1 MAITRGGFS
10 PLMIRDLRR
19 VYVEVGKER
28 PREYTTFFNVEEMET
43 NPTRDRQVSGL
54 GTMPQK
60 PEGTSFVQ
68 DEFLLGP
75 QKEYEAV
82 PFGLSIVVTWEMW
95 RDELYG
101 VIREMVRGLA
111 KSSRNREE
119 VDAWSVINNAF
130 DNNFP
135 GFDGVSLAH
144 IAHPG
149 LDGVARAN
157 RPTPDIAFSIT
168 GIQAGLLTFEM
179 MTDER
184 GLPSLLAP
192 GQVLVHPLNKFVA
205 REILGS
211 TGRPYSADNEVNA
224 LMQDDLSWMVGH
236 YLTSQTAW
244 FMAAAKNSHD
254 LQFMWR
260 DHPIFDNFDEMDTK
274 NAVFSV
280 YQRHTK
286 GFGSYRGLYASTG

>member
-1 MAITRGGFS
+1 M
-10 PLMIRDLRR
+10 
-19 VYVEVGKER
+19 
-28 PREYTTFFNVEEMET
+28 FFNVIDMET
-43 NPTRDRQVSGL
+43 NPVRDRQVSGI
-54 GTMPQK
+54 GSMPAM

-68 DEFLLGP
+68 DEMLLGP
-75 QKEYEAV
+75 QKEYEATA
-82 PFGLSIVVTWEMW
+82 FGLAIVVTWALW

-101 VIREMVRGLA
+101 VIREMVKGLA
-111 KSSRNREE
+111 KSSRNRQE

-149 LDGVARAN
+149 LDGVTRAN
-157 RPTPDIAFSIT
+157 RPTPDISFSVT
-168 GIQAGLLTFEM
+168 GIQAALLRFET

-192 GQVLVHPLNKFVA
+192 SQALVHPLNKFVA

-211 TGRPYSADNEVNA
+211 SGKPYSADNEVNA
-224 LMQDDLSWMVGH
+224 LIQDDMSWMVGH

-244 FMAAAKNSHD
+244 FLTAAKGNHD

-260 DHPIFDNFDEMDTK
+260 DHPIFDNFDDPETK
-274 NAVFSV
+274 SATFSV

-286 GFGSYRGLYASTG
+286 GFGSYRGIDASTG